1 MLFAFI
7 LIILFIA
14 MFIKLGMYSVW
25 VTVLFGTLKIA
36 LIIMTGLFI
45 TIIWRKVFR
54 RNES

>member
-1 MLFAFI
+1 
-7 LIILFIA
+7 

-25 VTVLFGTLKIA
+25 VNVLFGTLKIA

-54 RNES
+54 RNER

>member
-1 MLFAFI
+1 MVFAFI

-54 RNES
+54 RNER